1 MNRKILKL
9 AGPSILANITVP
21 LVGMV
26 DLAIAGRLGDAASI
40 GAIAIASML
49 FDLLYWNMG
58 FLRVGTGGYTA
69 QAYGRRDFEDAVKVL
84 VQAIGTALFAA
95 LFIWV
100 IQYFFLEA
108 AFLVIDS
115 SPEVEKLATQYF
127 YIRIWAAPATLSLFA
142 LKGWFIGMQ
151 NSVSPMIVDVS
162 VNFLNM
168 VFSLLFAIY
177 FKMGIPGIA
186 LGTVVA
192 QYLGLAIA
200 ISLLFIY
207 YSKLFKY
214 IKIKSSLKLKEMK
227 KFFILNGNL
236 FIRSIGFLLVYS
248 GFTTLAAKY
257 GDNLLAVS
265 TIMMKLML
273 LYSFFIDGFAYAG
286 EALTGR
292 YIGAKDQ
299 TSLKKAIR
307 LLFGWSMA
315 IGLVSTVAY
324 FFADEPLFR
333 FMTNN
338 EEVISAAGPFFPWL
352 LIMPVISCIAFTW
365 DGIFIGAT
373 ASAALRDTMI
383 LSAISFFVCY
393 YLFEGL
399 FGIQALWI
407 GYAMHLVVR
416 SVVTTLLAKKEVI
429 AKAVTS

>member
-21 LVGMV
+21 IVGMV

-40 GAIAIASML
+40 GAIAIATML

-151 NSVSPMIVDVS
+151 NSVSPMVVDVS

-168 VFSLLFAIY
+168 AFSLLFAIY

-200 ISLLFIY
+200 VSLIFIY

-248 GFTTLAAKY
+248 GFTSLAAKY

-338 EEVISAAGPFFPWL
+338 EEVISAAVPFFPWL

-416 SVVTTLLAKKEVI
+416 SVATTLLAKKEVI